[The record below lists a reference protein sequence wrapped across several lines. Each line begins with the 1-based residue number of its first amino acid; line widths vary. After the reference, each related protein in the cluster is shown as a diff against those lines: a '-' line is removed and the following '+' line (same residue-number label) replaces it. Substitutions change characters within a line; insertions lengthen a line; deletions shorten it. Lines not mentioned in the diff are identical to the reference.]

1 MSPWR
6 VMIDVNNHAAR
17 VLVTDSQRNEIL
29 KALLPSYPSHPRAL
43 LTTLEGL
50 ALWSDSPLDAAI
62 CAAPS
67 LPPSCGEALF
77 GRGLFPLDSALVR
90 FHEVEP
96 ARRRRHTLPGVGD
109 FRQLRLMLGRSA

>member
-1 MSPWR
+1 MSPWK
-6 VMIDVNNHAAR
+6 VMIEVSNHAAHC
-17 VLVTDSQRNEIL
+17 LVTDSQHNEIL

-67 LPPSCGEALF
+67 LERTCGEALF

-90 FHEVEP
+90 FHEVAP
-96 ARRRRHTLPGVGD
+96 APRRRTLSGVGD
-109 FRQLRLMLGRSA
+109 FRQARLLLRRSA

>member
-1 MSPWR
+1 MSPWK
-6 VMIDVNNHAAR
+6 VMIEVNNHSAR
-17 VLVTDSQRNEIL
+17 CLVTDSQRKENL
-29 KALLPSYPSHPRAL
+29 KAHQPSYPSHPRAL

-67 LPPSCGEALF
+67 LDRSCGEALF

-90 FHEVEP
+90 FHEVAP
-96 ARRRRHTLPGVGD
+96 APRRRTLSGVGD
-109 FRQLRLMLGRSA
+109 FRQARLLLRRSA